1 MTDTTTTTTAAPA
14 AAPVA
19 APAPVA
25 SSAAAALAGSPPAA
39 APAPA
44 ADPAAAAPAPAPAGV
59 TVPGNDATPEQWSE
73 FYGKLG
79 RPEKSAEYELAVRD
93 GEDPAFVGE
102 VADTMH
108 QYGLTKAQALG
119 LQKDLSAKAEARIAA
134 GEAARVAALDAKN
147 TAEQAELKTAL
158 GDKFEP
164 QMELARRAA
173 KQFGGEHAGDIITAM
188 EDKIGYKAT
197 MQYFMGIGAG
207 LGEHDA
213 GSQAAATDA
222 QLKTSAEVLYP
233 THK

>member
-1 MTDTTTTTTAAPA
+1 MTDTTTTTAAPA
-14 AAPVA
+14 A

-25 SSAAAALAGSPPAA
+25 SSAAAALAGSPPAAA

-79 RPEKSAEYELAVRD
+79 RPEKSAEYELTVRD

-119 LQKDLSAKAEARIAA
+119 LQKDLSAKAEARMAA
-134 GEAARVAALDAKN
+134 AEQQRVAALDAKN
-147 TAEQAELKTAL
+147 TAEQTELKSAL

-188 EDKIGYKAT
+188 EDRIGYKAT
-197 MQYFMGIGAG
+197 MQYFMSIGAG

-213 GSQAAATDA
+213 GSQAQAAGAAETKTAA
-222 QLKTSAEVLYP
+222 QVLYP
-233 THK
+233 SHFPK